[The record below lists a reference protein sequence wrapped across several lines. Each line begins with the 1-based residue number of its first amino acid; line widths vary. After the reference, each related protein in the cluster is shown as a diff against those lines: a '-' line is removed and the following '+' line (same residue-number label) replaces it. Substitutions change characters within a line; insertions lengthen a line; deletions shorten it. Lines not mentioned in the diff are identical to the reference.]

1 MRDHKINTN
10 MRLPLKIEYVFSF
23 FCQVENLQRI
33 TPPELDF
40 RILTPLPIPIELGT
54 EVDYQ
59 LCLFRIPFKWRS
71 KITVWD
77 PPNCFVDE
85 QLFGP
90 YKLWK
95 HTHLFFGDNNST
107 VIEDRVI
114 YRLPY
119 WPLGEI
125 VYPLVRLQLNRIFR
139 YRQQTI
145 GDILLGKN
153 REREVIG

>member
-1 MRDHKINTN
+1 MH
-10 MRLPLKIEYVFSF
+10 LPLKIEDVFSF

-40 RILTPLPIPIELGT
+40 RILTRLPIPIDLGT
-54 EVDYQ
+54 KVDYQ
-59 LCLFRIPFKWRS
+59 LRLFRIAFKWRS
-71 KITVWD
+71 EITVWD
-77 PPNCFVDE
+77 PPYRFVDE
-85 QLFGP
+85 QVSGP
-90 YKLWK
+90 YKVWK
-95 HTHLFFGDNNST
+95 HTHLFYGDDSGT

-125 VYPLVRLQLNRIFR
+125 AYPLVRLQLKRIFS

-145 GDILLGKN
+145 GDILLGKT
-153 REREVIG
+153 REGEVIR